1 MNIHFIQHEIFEA
14 AGAYLKWAESK
25 NYNISFS
32 KVFEGDKLPDT
43 AENIDMLIVLGGPQC
58 PTTNKE
64 EYSYFDAKAE
74 ISFIK
79 KCIYSGKAVVGVCLG
94 SQLIGESLGFKFEHS
109 PEKEI
114 GNFAIELTEQGL
126 QDEKINHFGKTLVVG
141 HWHNDMPG
149 LENDKQIL
157 AFSKG
162 CPRQIVKY
170 SDIVYGLQCHM
181 ELTKDVV
188 KELIN
193 SEKDL
198 LKLSQAHQFI
208 QTPEQILNFDY
219 SEMNEKLFI
228 FLDKLTEDYLKN
240 H

>member
-1 MNIHFIQHEIFEA
+1 M
-14 AGAYLKWAESK
+14 
-25 NYNISFS
+25 
-32 KVFEGDKLPDT
+32 
-43 AENIDMLIVLGGPQC
+43 
-58 PTTNKE
+58 E
-64 EYSYFDAKAE
+64 EYPYFDAKAE
-74 ISFIK
+74 MSLIK
-79 KCIYSGKAVVGVCLG
+79 KCIDAGKAVVGVCLG
-94 SQLIGESLGFKFEHS
+94 SQLIGESLGFKFGHS

-126 QDEKINHFGKTLVVG
+126 QDEKINHFGKNLVVG

-149 LENDKQIL
+149 LKNDNQIL

-170 SDIVYGLQCHM
+170 SNIVYGFQCHM
-181 ELTKDVV
+181 ELTKEVV

-198 LKLSQAHQFI
+198 LNLSKTHSLVQS
-208 QTPEQILNFDY
+208 PEEILDFDY
-219 SEMNEKLFI
+219 SEMNEKLYV
-228 FLDKLTEDYLKN
+228 FLDKLTQDYLQNKN